1 MARTPAWKRYNWR
14 SIWLS
19 MAYAV
24 FLIGAVYGFK
34 HRLIPNPLTYLVAI
48 LPALPIIGLFVA
60 MGRYLA
66 EEQDEYVRML
76 MVRQTL
82 WASGFA
88 LSCATIWGF
97 LENFDLVGH
106 TEIPPR
112 QSTLNFGSISA
123 GATASVVL
131 TGADTRDGTSP
142 DGWRTI
148 PGSPTRSSRSMG
160 SPPSRARRSGPPAIC
175 ACRSPPAESRSIKES
190 INWRRSYGSRLRVL
204 ECRLRI

>member
-1 MARTPAWKRYNWR
+1 MVARSPAWKRYNWR
-14 SIWLS
+14 VIWLS

-24 FLIGAVYGFK
+24 LLIGAVYGFK
-34 HRLIPNPLTYLVAI
+34 HRLIPDPLTYLIAI

-106 TEIPPR
+106 VDGYYIVIAWYFGLGIGGIVNKL
-112 QSTLNFGSISA
+112 TLGE
-123 GATASVVL
+123 G
-131 TGADTRDGTSP
+131 G
-142 DGWRTI
+142 
-148 PGSPTRSSRSMG
+148 
-160 SPPSRARRSGPPAIC
+160 C
-175 ACRSPPAESRSIKES
+175 
-190 INWRRSYGSRLRVL
+190 
-204 ECRLRI
+204 